1 MAMLIRLKEMKLI
14 TSSVFEKYQAV
25 RVMYEAS
32 LRGLSTDL
40 YQKGNEGLIIGD
52 FGAKAR
58 ELFEK
63 DKISE
68 GHYVELLNK
77 IGYGIEEGENSVGC

>member
-1 MAMLIRLKEMKLI
+1 MAFIRLKELKLI
-14 TSSVFEKYQAV
+14 NNSAFEKYQAV
-25 RVMYEAS
+25 RVTYEAS
-32 LRGLSTDL
+32 LRGLNTDL

-58 ELFEK
+58 KLFEE

-77 IGYGIEEGENSVGC
+77 IGYGIEEGENSAGC